1 MPHVVLL
8 GNVAVEDIF
17 RELKPI
23 FIRNEKM
30 ILKTLESYLE
40 RDKNSILIDS
50 LAIEGEK
57 KTIFLAMISGREDGV
72 VVRLFP
78 KIEVDKTDGVKKILS
93 ELAKQLIAKFS
104 ELKVGETNLQDFLNG

>member
-8 GNVAVEDIF
+8 GNVEIEDIF
-17 RELKPI
+17 RELKPV
-23 FIRNEKM
+23 FIRNKKM

-50 LAIEGEK
+50 LAIEEDK
-57 KTIFLAMISGREDGV
+57 KTVFLAMISGREDGV

-78 KIEVDKTDGVKKILS
+78 KIEVDKTEGVKKMLS
-93 ELAKQLIAKFS
+93 ELAKQLIATFPK
-104 ELKVGETNLQDFLNG
+104 LKIGETNLANYLK